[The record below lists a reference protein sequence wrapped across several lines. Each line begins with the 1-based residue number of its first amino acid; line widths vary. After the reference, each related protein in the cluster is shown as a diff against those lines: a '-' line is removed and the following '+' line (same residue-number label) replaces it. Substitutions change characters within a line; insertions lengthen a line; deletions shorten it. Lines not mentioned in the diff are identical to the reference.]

1 MKKCILG
8 KGTEFTPT
16 FLKLAFSWPGNLVE
30 AVIPHIALETSE
42 FKSEYVGF
50 STFSFSWQS
59 LSRP

>member
-8 KGTEFTPT
+8 KGTELTHT

-30 AVIPHIALETSE
+30 AVTPHIALETSE

-50 STFSFSWQS
+50 SIFS
-59 LSRP
+59 LSWHSLSKP